1 MKTQATAKFV
11 GTSARKTGLV
21 AALIRG
27 RRAIDARNI
36 LAVTNKRATVPVGKV
51 LESAIANAEN
61 NHGMKAANLVIES
74 ILIGP
79 GPTLKRSMPRA
90 KGSSSAI
97 RKRSSHITVVVSDG
111 KTAAKLV
118 SSKEEK
124 GSAKDEKV
132 SAKGATTEQANSGRN
147 NGSEGDKGSLNSR
160 EVVTP
165 EAKKQNDSKAKKES
179 NGKKEEAK

>member
-27 RRAIDARNI
+27 KRAVDARNI
-36 LAVTNKRATVPVGKV
+36 LANTDKRATTPVGKV

-61 NHGMKAANLVIES
+61 NHSAKLGDLVVEAV
-74 ILIGP
+74 LIGP

-97 RKRSSHITVVVSDG
+97 RKRSSHITVVITDG
-111 KTAAKLV
+111 KSAATLV
-118 SSKEEK
+118 SSKPK
-124 GSAKDEKV
+124 TADKPAEKV
-132 SAKGATTEQANSGRN
+132 
-147 NGSEGDKGSLNSR
+147 
-160 EVVTP
+160 
-165 EAKKQNDSKAKKES
+165 EAKEA
-179 NGKKEEAK
+179 KKEEAK

>member
-27 RRAIDARNI
+27 RRAVDARHI
-36 LAVTNKRATVPVGKV
+36 LASTNKRATVPVGKV

-61 NHGMKAANLVIES
+61 NHGMKATNLVIEAV
-74 ILIGP
+74 LIGP

-90 KGSSSAI
+90 KGSASAI

-111 KTAAKLV
+111 KTAATLV
-118 SSKEEK
+118 SSAQVDKAVE
-124 GSAKDEKV
+124 
-132 SAKGATTEQANSGRN
+132 AKGVEDSTERETVTAAATIEQKS
-147 NGSEGDKGSLNSR
+147 
-160 EVVTP
+160 
-165 EAKKQNDSKAKKES
+165 Q
-179 NGKKEEAK
+179 KEEAKEEAK